1 MPPLRILL
9 KTYHKS
15 LAFRHC
21 SLFFFLGDLL
31 KISISFIGNICDSF
45 TLVYQY
51 NLLIKMIAYEK
62 RSIFCIPFVVYDS
75 IRSRAIG

>member
-15 LAFRHC
+15 LAIRHFC
-21 SLFFFLGDLL
+21 LFIFLGDLL
-31 KISISFIGNICDSF
+31 KLSISFIGNICDSF

-51 NLLIKMIAYEK
+51 NLLIKMIAYVK
-62 RSIFCIPFVVYDS
+62 KSSFCIPFVVYYS

>member
-1 MPPLRILL
+1 MPPLRIFL

-15 LAFRHC
+15 LAIRHC

-31 KISISFIGNICDSF
+31 KLSISFIGNICDSF

-51 NLLIKMIAYEK
+51 NLLIKIIAYEK
-62 RSIFCIPFVVYDS
+62 KSCFCIPFVVHYS